1 MPNKYSPLAQ
11 MLRSL
16 RRPVPGLLLTTMLT
30 AAWISPDLAQEALQ
44 KRISCELQ
52 NQTLRQVLH
61 TISEQAAVPIAFTS
75 DLPLLDEKTS
85 VQASRESVSK
95 VLGRLLGPLGLSYRV
110 VAGQIIVEKP
120 ATAPALGK
128 PTGQVV
134 LDVQGVVRDAT
145 TGEPLPGARVQ
156 IKNSTV
162 GATTNETGAF
172 TLQVPDEDAILV
184 VNFIGYNPQEIRVGT
199 QRTITIALKT
209 NVTAL
214 NQVVVVGYTTQEA
227 KDVTGA
233 VGILPLERVRNFP
246 VASVDKL
253 LQGQVAGVQ
262 VSNDGAPGG
271 NSVVRVRGL
280 GTLGDNDPLYI
291 IDGVPTKAG
300 LSQLNPNDVE
310 SMQVLKDA
318 SSTAIYGARAS
329 NGVVVIT
336 TKQGKAGKTQ
346 LSFDSYY
353 GVQSVYNLPSMVS
366 PTELA
371 QIEFDAQRNSGQTP
385 SHPQYGNGA
394 QPVLPEFLQ
403 RNPDVRANQGGTNW
417 FKTIFRTAPIQNYS
431 LGLSGGNESGRHAI
445 NLSYFNQDGILDHT
459 GFKRA
464 SLRAN
469 TEYTVLGKLK
479 VGENFTASYGRS
491 TQASSNA
498 VNGGVVFDAFR
509 LPSIVPV
516 RDELGNFA
524 GPAAGLGD
532 AGNPLRALYNAR
544 DNATKNLRALGN
556 AYAEL
561 ELADNLFVRSSI
573 GIDYLT
579 SNFRGFTPSY
589 VEGIANNPIASL
601 NNTNAYT
608 TNWTWTNTARYSR
621 TFGEHTLAAVVGTE
635 AIENN
640 EEGFNAYRENFL
652 ISDPDF
658 RYLDAGQGLQTN
670 GGTGSAWSLFSQF
683 GRLDYNFGGKYLAS
697 ASVRR
702 DGSSRFPSNN
712 RYAVFPAFSAGW
724 RVSEET
730 FMKQV
735 DWLSNLKVRG
745 SWGQSGNQEI
755 GNYPAFDIYGIS
767 PSNTNYPLTGS
778 NGTVQ
783 TGYTARAIGN
793 RNLKWETTTQTD
805 IGLDFGVLGNQLNF
819 SVDWFDKVTKDV
831 LVRVPRPA
839 LAGEVLVPY
848 ENAGRIRNRGLEFQA
863 TYQSDA
869 TKDFQWGVSA
879 NGSAVRNKVL
889 SLGEGNLS
897 IPGYVSNNLTRGQSL
912 SRTEV
917 GKPVAYFYGYVVDG
931 IFQNQAE
938 VDAAPIQN
946 GKAVGRWRYQDLNGD
961 GTVNAQDQKQI
972 GKPSPD
978 FTYGLN
984 LNASYKGFDLSAFI
998 QGVQGIDIYNFSKY
1012 HTDFAFD
1019 PFNKNT
1025 RILDSWTPQNM
1036 GATLP
1041 QLSKTNVNDELRP
1054 STYFV
1059 ENGSYARLKNLQIGY
1074 TLPATLT
1081 SAIKASS
1088 LRVYVQA
1095 QNLFTVTDYT
1105 GMDPEVNLQNYNAAD
1120 RNLDQ
1125 NVDRG
1130 YYPQPRAVL
1139 FGVNARF

>member
-1 MPNKYSPLAQ
+1 MSNEYSPLAQ
-11 MLRSL
+11 AVRCL
-16 RRPVPGLLLTTMLT
+16 RRPVPGLLLTALLT
-30 AAWISPDLAQEALQ
+30 TAWISPAQPRDTLQ
-44 KRISCELQ
+44 KRVSFRVE
-52 NQTLRQVLH
+52 NGTLRQVLRA
-61 TISEQAAVPIAFTS
+61 ISAKAAVPVAFTS
-75 DLPLLDEKTS
+75 DLPLDEKTS
-85 VQASRESVSK
+85 ARARNESLAA
-95 VLGRLLGPLGLSYRV
+95 VLGRLLPPLGLGYRV
-110 VAGQIIVEKP
+110 VAGQVIVEKV
-120 ATAPALGK
+120 APASSLGR
-128 PTGQVV
+128 PVRRAA
-134 LDVQGVVRDAT
+134 LEVQGVVRDAA
-145 TGEPLPGARVQ
+145 TGETLPGARVQ
-156 IKNSTV
+156 VKGSTT
-162 GATTNETGAF
+162 GTTTDNAGAF
-172 TLQVPDEDAILV
+172 ALQVPDEEAVLV
-184 VNFIGYNPQEIRVGT
+184 VNYIGYDAQEVRVGA
-199 QRTITIALKT
+199 QRTLNVALKANAT
-209 NVTAL
+209 SL
-214 NQVVVVGYTTQEA
+214 DQVVVVGYTTQEA

-233 VGILPLERVRNFP
+233 VGILPLDRVKNFP

-291 IDGVPTKAG
+291 IDGVPTKME
-300 LSQLNPNDVE
+300 LNQLNPNDIE

-318 SSTAIYGARAS
+318 SSTAIYGARAA

-336 TKQGKAGKTQ
+336 TRQGKAGKTQ

-353 GVQSVYNLPSMVS
+353 GLQSVHNLPTMVS
-366 PTELA
+366 PQQLA
-371 QIEFDAQRNSGQTP
+371 QVEFDAQRNSGQTP

-403 RNPDVRANQGGTNW
+403 RNPDVRANQAGTNW
-417 FKTIFRTAPIQNYS
+417 FRTIFRTAPIQNYS
-431 LGLSGGNESGRHAI
+431 LGLSGGSESSRHAI
-445 NLSYFNQDGILDHT
+445 NLTYFDQDGILKYT
-459 GFKRA
+459 GFQRL
-464 SLRAN
+464 SLRVN
-469 TEYTVLGKLK
+469 TEYTVLKRLK
-479 VGENFTASYGRS
+479 VGENFTASYARS
-491 TQASSNA
+491 TQAPSNA
-498 VNGGVVFDAFR
+498 VNGGVVYDAYR
-509 LPSIVPV
+509 IPSIVPE
-516 RDELGNFA
+516 RDEAGNFA

-544 DNATKNLRALGN
+544 DNASKSLRALGN

-561 ELADNLFVRSSI
+561 EPVDNLFVRSSI
-573 GIDYLT
+573 GIDYLA
-579 SNFRGFTPSY
+579 SNFRGFSPSF
-589 VEGIANNPIASL
+589 VEGIANNPTASL
-601 NNTNAYT
+601 TNSNAYAV
-608 TNWTWTNTARYSR
+608 NWIWTNTARYSR
-621 TFGEHTLAAVVGTE
+621 AFGQHNLAAVVGTE
-635 AIENN
+635 AIQNT

-652 ISDPDF
+652 INDINF

-683 GRLDYNFGGKYLAS
+683 ARLDYNFAGKYLAS
-697 ASVRR
+697 VSVRR

-712 RYAVFPAFSAGW
+712 RYAIFPAFSAGW
-724 RVSEET
+724 RISEES
-730 FMKQV
+730 FLKDV
-735 DWLSNLKVRG
+735 SWLSNLKLRG

-767 PSNTNYPLTGS
+767 PSNTNYPITGG

-793 RNLKWETTTQTD
+793 PSLKWETTAQTD
-805 IGLDFGVLGNQLNF
+805 VGIDFGALRNRLSF
-819 SVDWFDKVTKDV
+819 SVDLFDKTTRDV

-863 TYQSDA
+863 NYQSDA
-869 TKDFQWGVSA
+869 ARDFHWGVSV
-879 NGSAVRNKVL
+879 NGAVVRNRVL
-889 SLGEGNLS
+889 SLGEGNLY
-897 IPGYVSNNLTRGQSL
+897 IPGYVSNNLTRGLSL

-938 VDAAPIQN
+938 VDAAPAQK
-946 GKAVGRWRYQDLNGD
+946 GKAIGRWRYQDLNGD
-961 GTVNAQDQKQI
+961 GTVNEQDQQQI
-972 GKPSPD
+972 GKPEPD

-984 LNASYKGFDLSAFI
+984 FNAAYKNFDVSFFV
-998 QGVQGIDIYNFSKY
+998 QGVQGINIYNFSKY
-1012 HTDFAFD
+1012 NTDFAFD
-1019 PFNKNT
+1019 PFNKST
-1025 RILDSWTPQNM
+1025 RILDSWTPQNP

-1059 ENGSYARLKNLQIGY
+1059 ENGSYARLKNVQLGY
-1074 TLPATLT
+1074 TLPAAWT

-1095 QNLFTVTDYT
+1095 QNLLTITKYT
-1105 GMDPEVNLQNYNAAD
+1105 GMDPEVNLQNYSASD

>member
-1 MPNKYSPLAQ
+1 MQNKYSPFAQ
-11 MLRSL
+11 VVRCL
-16 RRPVPGLLLTTMLT
+16 RRPVPGLLLTTLLT
-30 AAWISPDLAQEALQ
+30 AAWISPDLPQGALQ
-44 KRISCELQ
+44 KRISFQAE
-52 NQTLRQVLH
+52 NATLRQVLQDLS
-61 TISEQAAVPIAFTS
+61 TKAAVPIAFTS
-75 DLPLLDEKTS
+75 DLPLDEKTS
-85 VQASRESVSK
+85 VRASHEALDD
-95 VLGRLLGPLGLSYRV
+95 VLLRLLRPLGLNYRV
-110 VAGQIIVEKP
+110 VAGQVIIEKQ
-120 ATAPALGK
+120 APTSTLSS
-128 PTGQVV
+128 PTSNVAIEV
-134 LDVQGVVRDAT
+134 KGVVRDAA
-145 TGEPLPGARVQ
+145 TGEPLPGATVLV
-156 IKNSTV
+156 KGTTTGTSTSD
-162 GATTNETGAF
+162 AGAF
-172 TLQVPDEDAILV
+172 TLQVPDEDAVLV
-184 VNFIGYNPQEIRVGT
+184 VNFIGYDAQEIRVGS
-199 QRTITIALKT
+199 QRTLNIALKT
-209 NVTAL
+209 NATSL
-214 NQVVVVGYTTQEA
+214 DQVVVVGYTTQEA

-233 VGILPLERVRNFP
+233 VGILPLDRVKNFP

-300 LSQLNPNDVE
+300 LNQLNPNDIE

-353 GVQSVYNLPSMVS
+353 GVQSVYNLPHMVS
-366 PTELA
+366 PAQLA
-371 QIEFDAQRNSGQTP
+371 QVEFDAQRNSGQTP

-403 RNPDVRANQGGTNW
+403 RNPDVRANQSGTNW
-417 FKTIFRTAPIQNYS
+417 FKTIFRPAPIQNYS
-431 LGLSGGNESGRHAI
+431 LGLSGGSESSRHAI
-445 NLSYFNQDGILDHT
+445 NLTYFDQDGILKYT
-459 GFKRA
+459 GFKRV

-469 TEYTVLGKLK
+469 TEYTILKRLK

-509 LPSIVPV
+509 MPSIVPV
-516 RDELGNFA
+516 RDEAGNFA

-532 AGNPLRALYNAR
+532 ASNPLRVLYNAR
-544 DNATKNLRALGN
+544 DNPTRTIRALGN

-561 ELADNLFVRSSI
+561 ELVDNLFVRSSI
-573 GIDYLT
+573 GVDYLST
-579 SNFRGFTPSY
+579 NFRGFSPSFT
-589 VEGIANNPIASL
+589 EGIATNPTASL
-601 NNTNAYT
+601 TNNNAYT
-608 TNWTWTNTARYSR
+608 INWTWTNIARYSR
-621 TFGEHTLAAVVGTE
+621 DFGQHNVAAVIGTE
-635 AIENN
+635 AIQNTD
-640 EEGFNAYRENFL
+640 EGFTAYRENFL
-652 ISDPDF
+652 INNLDF

-670 GGTGSAWSLFSQF
+670 GGTGSAWALFSLF
-683 GRLDYNFGGKYLAS
+683 GRLDYNYAGKYLFS

-702 DGSSRFPSNN
+702 DGSSRFPSDN

-724 RVSEET
+724 RLSEES
-730 FMKQV
+730 FFKEIS
-735 DWLSNLKVRG
+735 WLSNLKLRA

-767 PSNTNYPLTGS
+767 PTNTNYPITGS

-793 RNLKWETTTQTD
+793 PRLKWETTTQTD
-805 IGLDFGVLGNQLNF
+805 IGIDFGVIRNRLNL
-819 SVDWFDKVTKDV
+819 SVDVFDKTTKDV

-848 ENAGRIRNRGLEFQA
+848 ENAGRIRNRGLEFLIN
-863 TYQSDA
+863 YQSDA
-869 TKDFQWGVSA
+869 AKDFHWGVSA
-879 NGSAVRNKVL
+879 NGSIVRNKVL
-889 SLGEGNLS
+889 SLGGGSLY
-897 IPGYVSNNLTRGQSL
+897 IPGYVSNNLTRGLSL

-931 IFQNQAE
+931 IFQNQNE
-938 VDAAPIQN
+938 VDAAAAQK
-946 GKAVGRWRYQDLNGD
+946 GKAVGRWRYKDLNGD
-961 GTVNAQDQKQI
+961 GTVNEQDQQQI
-972 GKPSPD
+972 GKPEPD
-978 FTYGLN
+978 FTYGVN
-984 LNASYKGFDLSAFI
+984 LNVAYKNFDLSGFI
-998 QGVQGIDIYNFSKY
+998 QGVQGISIYNFSKY

-1019 PFNKNT
+1019 PFNKST
-1025 RILDSWTPQNM
+1025 RILDSWTPQNTD
-1036 GATLP
+1036 AKLP

-1059 ENGSYARLKNLQIGY
+1059 ENGSYARLKNLQLGY
-1074 TLPATLT
+1074 TLPLAWT

-1095 QNLFTVTDYT
+1095 QNLFTITKYS
-1105 GMDPEVNLQNYNAAD
+1105 GMDPEVNLQNYNSAD

-1125 NVDRG
+1125 NIDRG